1 MRLIDEFTKKGYYHS
16 ILNKERS
23 LSDDK
28 LFIEY
33 LYDQEEEP
41 REELIDIFLSKHG
54 DELFIVLKGD
64 AKNPGELCKWWD
76 KRISRFT
83 AFGST
88 DYSILKKFK
97 YNVIQLVLY
106 SGVSKTI
113 IDGKTKI
120 IIPKE
125 INREEEGS
133 VQVSRKIFLPYTEE
147 DGQIVIPDEEAV
159 EIPFYLIPLE
169 DFHTKSTDIE
179 ELEACVPD
187 EEEMAFL
194 YSAIAIPRKKAGG
207 AMPLGFNDE
216 QFEKT
221 KEWLLNEN
229 KENYD

>member
-1 MRLIDEFTKKGYYHS
+1 MRLIEEFTKKGDYHS

-23 LSDDK
+23 LSNDK
-28 LFIEY
+28 LSIEY

-64 AKNPGELCKWWD
+64 VKNPGELCKWWD

-83 AFGST
+83 TFGSS
-88 DYSILKKFK
+88 DYSILRKFK

-106 SGVSKTI
+106 SGVSETI
-113 IDGKTKI
+113 KDGHTRIKI
-120 IIPKE
+120 PEE

-147 DGQIVIPDEEAV
+147 GGQIVIPDEEAV

-169 DFHTKSTDIE
+169 DFQARSTDIE
-179 ELEACVPD
+179 ELEVCVPN
-187 EEEMAFL
+187 EEEMEFL
-194 YSAIAIPRKKAGG
+194 YSVITIPRKKAGVT
-207 AMPLGFNDE
+207 MSLGFNDE

-229 KENYD
+229 